1 MDDSREEWLA
11 STFVELADTLVADFD
26 VVDFLTMLVAR
37 CAVLLDGSEVG
48 LAIANRQGLLRV
60 LASSSERMRILELVE
75 VQNEEGPCRD
85 CYRTG
90 EQILNQNVDTA
101 GSVWPRFV
109 PMAREAGFRM
119 LHAVPMRL
127 RGQTIG
133 AINIFDPS
141 SRRLADHEANMT
153 QAFADVATIGILQE
167 RGTKDQALL
176 STQLGR
182 ALETRVAIE
191 QAKGVLAE
199 RLKITMDESF
209 NLLRRHARANNLRL
223 ADVAVTVT
231 QGELPAA
238 ALLSD
243 QKAPTG
249 DRR

>member
-1 MDDSREEWLA
+1 MDDTREEWLA

-48 LAIANRQGLLRV
+48 LAIANRQGSLRV

-101 GSVWPRFV
+101 DSVWPSFV
-109 PMAREAGFRM
+109 PMARDAGFQM

-127 RGQTIG
+127 RGQSIG

-141 SRRLADHEANMT
+141 ARRLAAHEVNMT

-199 RLKITMDESF
+199 RLKVSMDESF
-209 NLLRRHARANNLRL
+209 SLLRGYARANNLRL
-223 ADVAVTVT
+223 ADVALAVTG
-231 QGELPAA
+231 GELPAS
-238 ALLSD
+238 ALIRHQGAS
-243 QKAPTG
+243 TG
-249 DRR
+249 GRR